1 MRRETGDAAYLWDMH
16 DACVLVIGFCEGMT
30 LDLYRAN
37 VLVRSAVERQ
47 IEIVGEAARGVSREF
62 KTAHPEIAWRAIVAQ
77 RHVLAHEYGEVEDEL
92 IWRVASVRVPE
103 LLDILLPLLPARPD
117 SGRDTSIHT
126 PEPTPPP
133 VSDEVD

>member
-1 MRRETGDAAYLWDMH
+1 MRRETGDAAFLWDMH

-30 LDLYRAN
+30 LEAYRAN

-47 IEIVGEAARGVSREF
+47 IEIVGEAARGVSKEF
-62 KTAHPEIAWRAIVAQ
+62 KAAHPEIAWRAIVAQ

-103 LLDILLPLLPARPD
+103 LLGLLLPLLPARPD
-117 SGRDTSIHT
+117 ADHGGIADGT
-126 PEPTPPP
+126 EPDSPPMP
-133 VSDEVD
+133 RRVD